1 MYMYKKDPGEGEIYH
16 LETSNSILCA
26 FFVLY
31 KTKGGAQKIK

>member
-31 KTKGGAQKIK
+31 KNSSFAPSL